1 MNRQGVGTSSTTL
14 LPLPGRDSH
23 DQVSCSRTR
32 PSGST
37 DTFETQCPEDS
48 YLFGGALQV
57 PGGGSYREFLMPGMY
72 VMTMVFGISLTTI
85 AVAEDLERGVT
96 DRLRSMPVSPL
107 APLVARAVADMLFAL
122 VTLAVL
128 LLTGLAIGWRAHG
141 GVGATLAAVGL
152 ILLLRFALIW
162 VGIFLGLVTR
172 GQTAV
177 VAVQTLEFPL
187 GFLSNAFVAPSTM
200 PAWLGA
206 VAAWNP
212 LSATVGA
219 TRELFGNPGWG
230 GDSWPADPLDER
242 APGGRSTEG
251 AVRQP
256 AGRSTRPGPAALSVA
271 AWLRCVPVTQTSS
284 PMNASRHT

>member
-1 MNRQGVGTSSTTL
+1 MSAVTMPAPPVDLT
-14 LPLPGRDSH
+14 PGRPALLADSGTLIWRGLARWRR
-23 DQVSCSRTR
+23 DPGPLIASLGFNILIVLM
-32 PSGST
+32 
-37 DTFETQCPEDS
+37 FA

-57 PGGGSYREFLMPGMY
+57 PGGGSYREFLMPGMF

-107 APLVARAVADMLFAL
+107 APLAARAVADMLFAL
-122 VTLAVL
+122 VTLGVL
-128 LLTGLAIGWRAHG
+128 LLTGLAIGWRTHG
-141 GVGATLAAVGL
+141 GIGATLAAVGL

-162 VGIFLGLVTR
+162 VGIFLGLVAR

-230 GDSWPADPLDER
+230 GDSWAAQHYPLL
-242 APGGRSTEG
+242 
-251 AVRQP
+251 AVLWP
-256 AGRSTRPGPAALSVA
+256 LVLVAVFLPLSVA
-271 AWLRCVPVTQTSS
+271 RYRRLAG
-284 PMNASRHT
+284 

>member
-1 MNRQGVGTSSTTL
+1 MSAVSMPAPSVDLT
-14 LPLPGRDSH
+14 PGRPALLADSGTLIWRGLARWRR
-23 DQVSCSRTR
+23 DPGPLIASLGFNILIVLM
-32 PSGST
+32 
-37 DTFETQCPEDS
+37 FA

-57 PGGGSYREFLMPGMY
+57 PGGGSYREFLMPGMF
-72 VMTMVFGISLTTI
+72 VMTMVFGISLTTM

-107 APLVARAVADMLFAL
+107 APLAARAVVDMLFAL
-122 VTLAVL
+122 VTLGVL

-177 VAVQTLEFPL
+177 AAVQTLEFPL

-230 GDSWPADPLDER
+230 GDSWAAQHYPWLAVLWPLVLV
-242 APGGRSTEG
+242 AIFLP
-251 AVRQP
+251 
-256 AGRSTRPGPAALSVA
+256 LSVA
-271 AWLRCVPVTQTSS
+271 RYRRLAG
-284 PMNASRHT
+284 

>member
-1 MNRQGVGTSSTTL
+1 MSATSMPAPTVDLT
-14 LPLPGRDSH
+14 PGRPALLTDSGTLIWRGLARWRR
-23 DQVSCSRTR
+23 DPGPLIASLGFNILIVLM
-32 PSGST
+32 
-37 DTFETQCPEDS
+37 FA

-141 GVGATLAAVGL
+141 GAGATLAAVGL

-230 GDSWPADPLDER
+230 GDSWAAQHYPWL
-242 APGGRSTEG
+242 
-251 AVRQP
+251 AVLWP
-256 AGRSTRPGPAALSVA
+256 VALVAVFLPLSVA
-271 AWLRCVPVTQTSS
+271 RYRRLA
-284 PMNASRHT
+284 A

>member
-1 MNRQGVGTSSTTL
+1 MSAVSMPAPPVDLTPGRPTL
-14 LPLPGRDSH
+14 LADSGTLIWRGLARWRRDPGPLIASLGFNILI
-23 DQVSCSRTR
+23 VLM
-32 PSGST
+32 
-37 DTFETQCPEDS
+37 FA

-57 PGGGSYREFLMPGMY
+57 PGGGSYREFLMPGMF
-72 VMTMVFGISLTTI
+72 VMTMVFGISLTTV

-107 APLVARAVADMLFAL
+107 APLAARAVADMLFAL
-122 VTLAVL
+122 VTLGVL
-128 LLTGLAIGWRAHG
+128 VLTGLAIGWRAHG
-141 GVGATLAAVGL
+141 GVGVTLAAVGL

-230 GDSWPADPLDER
+230 GDSWAAQHHQLLAVLWPLVLV
-242 APGGRSTEG
+242 
-251 AVRQP
+251 AVFLP
-256 AGRSTRPGPAALSVA
+256 LSVA
-271 AWLRCVPVTQTSS
+271 RYRRLAG
-284 PMNASRHT
+284 

>member
-1 MNRQGVGTSSTTL
+1 M
-14 LPLPGRDSH
+14 
-23 DQVSCSRTR
+23 
-32 PSGST
+32 
-37 DTFETQCPEDS
+37 FA

-57 PGGGSYREFLMPGMY
+57 PGGGSYREFLMPGMF

-107 APLVARAVADMLFAL
+107 APLAARAVADMLFAL
-122 VTLAVL
+122 VTLGVL

-230 GDSWPADPLDER
+230 GDSWAAQHYQLLAVLWPLVLV
-242 APGGRSTEG
+242 
-251 AVRQP
+251 AVFLP
-256 AGRSTRPGPAALSVA
+256 LSVA
-271 AWLRCVPVTQTSS
+271 RYRRLAG
-284 PMNASRHT
+284 

>member
-1 MNRQGVGTSSTTL
+1 MSATSMPAPTVDLT
-14 LPLPGRDSH
+14 PGRPALLTDSGTLIWRALARWRR
-23 DQVSCSRTR
+23 DPGPLIASLGFNILIVLM
-32 PSGST
+32 
-37 DTFETQCPEDS
+37 FA

-141 GVGATLAAVGL
+141 GAGATLAAVGL

-230 GDSWPADPLDER
+230 GDSWAAQHYPWL
-242 APGGRSTEG
+242 
-251 AVRQP
+251 AVLWP
-256 AGRSTRPGPAALSVA
+256 VVLVAVFLPLSVA
-271 AWLRCVPVTQTSS
+271 RYRRLAG
-284 PMNASRHT
+284 

>member
-1 MNRQGVGTSSTTL
+1 MSAVSMPAPPVDLT
-14 LPLPGRDSH
+14 PGRPAVLADSGTLIWRGLARWRR
-23 DQVSCSRTR
+23 DPGALIASLGFNTLIVLM
-32 PSGST
+32 
-37 DTFETQCPEDS
+37 FA

-57 PGGGSYREFLMPGMY
+57 PGGGSYREFLMPGMF
-72 VMTMVFGISLTTI
+72 VMTMVFGISLTTV

-107 APLVARAVADMLFAL
+107 APLAARAVADMLFAA
-122 VTLAVL
+122 VTLGVL

-141 GVGATLAAVGL
+141 GGGATMAAVGL

-162 VGIFLGLVTR
+162 VGIFLGLVAR

-230 GDSWPADPLDER
+230 GDSWAAQHYPLL
-242 APGGRSTEG
+242 
-251 AVRQP
+251 AVLWP
-256 AGRSTRPGPAALSVA
+256 LVLVAVFLPLSVA
-271 AWLRCVPVTQTSS
+271 RYRRLAG
-284 PMNASRHT
+284 

>member
-1 MNRQGVGTSSTTL
+1 MSASNMPAPAVDLTPGPPALLADSGTL
-14 LPLPGRDSH
+14 IWRGLARWRRDPGPLIASLGFNILI
-23 DQVSCSRTR
+23 VLM
-32 PSGST
+32 
-37 DTFETQCPEDS
+37 FA

-72 VMTMVFGISLTTI
+72 VMTMVFGMSLTTI

-107 APLVARAVADMLFAL
+107 APLVARAVADLLFAL

-141 GVGATLAAVGL
+141 GAGATLAAVGL

-206 VAAWNP
+206 VSAWNP

-219 TRELFGNPGWG
+219 TRELFGNPGSG
-230 GDSWPADPLDER
+230 GDSWAAQHYPWL
-242 APGGRSTEG
+242 
-251 AVRQP
+251 AVAWP
-256 AGRSTRPGPAALSVA
+256 IALIVVFLPLSVA
-271 AWLRCVPVTQTSS
+271 RYRRLSG
-284 PMNASRHT
+284 

>member
-1 MNRQGVGTSSTTL
+1 MSAVSMPAPAVDLTPGRPTL
-14 LPLPGRDSH
+14 LADSSALIWRALARWRRDPGPLIASLGFNILI
-23 DQVSCSRTR
+23 VLM
-32 PSGST
+32 
-37 DTFETQCPEDS
+37 FA

-57 PGGGSYREFLMPGMY
+57 PGGGSYREFLMPGMF

-107 APLVARAVADMLFAL
+107 APLAARAVADMLFAL
-122 VTLAVL
+122 VTLGVL

-141 GVGATLAAVGL
+141 GAAATLAAVGL

-162 VGIFLGLVTR
+162 VGIFLGLVAR

-230 GDSWPADPLDER
+230 GDSWAAQHHPWLAVLWPLVLV
-242 APGGRSTEG
+242 
-251 AVRQP
+251 AVFLP
-256 AGRSTRPGPAALSVA
+256 LSVA
-271 AWLRCVPVTQTSS
+271 RYRRLAG
-284 PMNASRHT
+284 

>member
-1 MNRQGVGTSSTTL
+1 MSAVSMPAPAVDLTPGRPTL
-14 LPLPGRDSH
+14 LADSSALIWRALARWRRDPGPLIASLGFNILI
-23 DQVSCSRTR
+23 VLM
-32 PSGST
+32 
-37 DTFETQCPEDS
+37 FA

-57 PGGGSYREFLMPGMY
+57 PGGGSYREFLMPGMF

-107 APLVARAVADMLFAL
+107 APLAARAVADMLFAL
-122 VTLAVL
+122 VTLGVL

-141 GVGATLAAVGL
+141 GAAATLAAVGL

-162 VGIFLGLVTR
+162 VGIFLGLVAR

-230 GDSWPADPLDER
+230 GDSWAAQHYPWLAVLWPLVLV
-242 APGGRSTEG
+242 
-251 AVRQP
+251 AVFLP
-256 AGRSTRPGPAALSVA
+256 LSVA
-271 AWLRCVPVTQTSS
+271 RYRRLAG
-284 PMNASRHT
+284 

>member
-1 MNRQGVGTSSTTL
+1 MSAPTVAALPPVDLTPGRPTLLADSSTLTWRGL
-14 LPLPGRDSH
+14 ARWRRDPGPLIASLGFNILI
-23 DQVSCSRTR
+23 VLM
-32 PSGST
+32 
-37 DTFETQCPEDS
+37 FA

-57 PGGGSYREFLMPGMY
+57 PGGGSYREFLMPGIF
-72 VMTMVFGISLTTI
+72 VMTMVFGISLTTT
-85 AVAEDLERGVT
+85 AVAEDLDRGVT

-128 LLTGLAIGWRAHG
+128 LLTGLAIGWRPHG
-141 GVGATLAAVGL
+141 GAGATLGAVGL
-152 ILLLRFALIW
+152 ILLLRFALVW

-219 TRELFGNPGWG
+219 ARELFGNPGWTG
-230 GDSWPADPLDER
+230 ESWAAQHYPWL
-242 APGGRSTEG
+242 
-251 AVRQP
+251 AVVWP
-256 AGRSTRPGPAALSVA
+256 IVLVGIFLPLSVTRYRR
-271 AWLRCVPVTQTSS
+271 LGR
-284 PMNASRHT
+284 

>member
-1 MNRQGVGTSSTTL
+1 MSATSMPAPTVDLT
-14 LPLPGRDSH
+14 PGRPALLTDSGTLIWRGLARWRR
-23 DQVSCSRTR
+23 DPGPLIASLGFNILIVLM
-32 PSGST
+32 
-37 DTFETQCPEDS
+37 FA

-141 GVGATLAAVGL
+141 GAGATLAAVGL

-230 GDSWPADPLDER
+230 GDSWAAQHYPWL
-242 APGGRSTEG
+242 
-251 AVRQP
+251 AVLWP
-256 AGRSTRPGPAALSVA
+256 VVLVAIFLPLSVA
-271 AWLRCVPVTQTSS
+271 RYRRLAG
-284 PMNASRHT
+284 

>member
-1 MNRQGVGTSSTTL
+1 MSAASMPAPAVDLT
-14 LPLPGRDSH
+14 PGRPALLADSATLIWRNLARWRR
-23 DQVSCSRTR
+23 DPGPLIASLGFNILIVLM
-32 PSGST
+32 
-37 DTFETQCPEDS
+37 FA

-57 PGGGSYREFLMPGMY
+57 PGGGSYREFLMPGMF
-72 VMTMVFGISLTTI
+72 VMTMVFGISLTTV

-107 APLVARAVADMLFAL
+107 APLAARAVADMLFAL
-122 VTLAVL
+122 VTLGVL

-141 GVGATLAAVGL
+141 GAAATLAAVGL

-230 GDSWPADPLDER
+230 GDSWAAQHYPWLAVLWPLVLV
-242 APGGRSTEG
+242 
-251 AVRQP
+251 AVFLP
-256 AGRSTRPGPAALSVA
+256 LSV
-271 AWLRCVPVTQTSS
+271 LRYRRL
-284 PMNASRHT
+284 AD

>member
-1 MNRQGVGTSSTTL
+1 MSTTT
-14 LPLPGRDSH
+14 LPSAVDLTPGRPAALTDSGTL
-23 DQVSCSRTR
+23 VWRGLARWRREPGPLVASL
-32 PSGST
+32 G
-37 DTFETQCPEDS
+37 FNILIVLIFA

-57 PGGGSYREFLMPGMY
+57 PGGGSYREFLMPGMF

-85 AVAEDLERGVT
+85 AVAEDLERGIT
-96 DRLRSMPVSPL
+96 DRLRAMPVSPL
-107 APLVARAVADMLFAL
+107 APLVARAVTDMLFAL

-128 LLTGLAIGWRAHG
+128 LAAGLAVGWRAHG
-141 GVGATLAAVGL
+141 GAGATLGAVGL

-187 GFLSNAFVAPSTM
+187 GFLSNAFVAPATM

-230 GDSWPADPLDER
+230 GDSWAAQHYPWL
-242 APGGRSTEG
+242 
-251 AVRQP
+251 AVAWP
-256 AGRSTRPGPAALSVA
+256 IVLVAVFLPLSVA
-271 AWLRCVPVTQTSS
+271 RYRRLAG
-284 PMNASRHT
+284 

>member
-1 MNRQGVGTSSTTL
+1 MSAASMPAPPVDLT
-14 LPLPGRDSH
+14 PGRPALLADSGTLVWRGLARWRR
-23 DQVSCSRTR
+23 DPGPLIASLGFNILIVLM
-32 PSGST
+32 
-37 DTFETQCPEDS
+37 FA

-57 PGGGSYREFLMPGMY
+57 PGGGSYREFLMPGMF

-85 AVAEDLERGVT
+85 AIAEDLERGVT

-107 APLVARAVADMLFAL
+107 APLAARAVADMLFAV
-122 VTLAVL
+122 VTLGVL

-141 GVGATLAAVGL
+141 GVGATLAALGL

-162 VGIFLGLVTR
+162 VGIFLGLVAR

-230 GDSWPADPLDER
+230 GDSWAAQHYPLL
-242 APGGRSTEG
+242 
-251 AVRQP
+251 AVLWP
-256 AGRSTRPGPAALSVA
+256 LVLVAVFLPLSVA
-271 AWLRCVPVTQTSS
+271 RYRRLAG
-284 PMNASRHT
+284 

>member
-1 MNRQGVGTSSTTL
+1 MPAPAVDLTPGPPALLADSSTL
-14 LPLPGRDSH
+14 IWRGLARWLRDPGPLIASLGFNILI
-23 DQVSCSRTR
+23 VLM
-32 PSGST
+32 
-37 DTFETQCPEDS
+37 FA

-96 DRLRSMPVSPL
+96 DRLRSMPVSPF
-107 APLVARAVADMLFAL
+107 APLVARAVADLLFAL
-122 VTLAVL
+122 VTLTIL

-141 GVGATLAAVGL
+141 GAGATLAAVGL

-162 VGIFLGLVTR
+162 VGIFLGLVVR

-219 TRELFGNPGWG
+219 SRELFGNPGWG
-230 GDSWPADPLDER
+230 GDSWAAQHYPWL
-242 APGGRSTEG
+242 
-251 AVRQP
+251 AVAWP
-256 AGRSTRPGPAALSVA
+256 IALIAVFLPLSVA
-271 AWLRCVPVTQTSS
+271 RYRRLAG
-284 PMNASRHT
+284 

>member
-1 MNRQGVGTSSTTL
+1 MSAVSMPAPAVDLT
-14 LPLPGRDSH
+14 PGRPTLPADSSALIWRALARWRR
-23 DQVSCSRTR
+23 DPGPLIASLGFNILIVLM
-32 PSGST
+32 
-37 DTFETQCPEDS
+37 FA

-57 PGGGSYREFLMPGMY
+57 PGGGSYREFLMPGMF

-107 APLVARAVADMLFAL
+107 APLAARAVADMLFAL
-122 VTLAVL
+122 VTLGVL

-141 GVGATLAAVGL
+141 GAAATLAAVGL

-162 VGIFLGLVTR
+162 VGIFLGLVAR

-230 GDSWPADPLDER
+230 GDSWAAQHYPWLAVLWPLVLV
-242 APGGRSTEG
+242 
-251 AVRQP
+251 AVFLP
-256 AGRSTRPGPAALSVA
+256 LSVA
-271 AWLRCVPVTQTSS
+271 RYRRLAG
-284 PMNASRHT
+284 

>member
-1 MNRQGVGTSSTTL
+1 MSAVSMPAPPVDLT
-14 LPLPGRDSH
+14 PGRPALLADSGTLIWRGLARWRR
-23 DQVSCSRTR
+23 DPGALIASLGFNILIVLM
-32 PSGST
+32 
-37 DTFETQCPEDS
+37 FA

-57 PGGGSYREFLMPGMY
+57 PGGGSYREFLMPGMF
-72 VMTMVFGISLTTI
+72 VMTMVFGISLTTV

-107 APLVARAVADMLFAL
+107 APLAARAVADMLFAA
-122 VTLAVL
+122 VTLGVL

-141 GVGATLAAVGL
+141 GGGATMAAVGL

-162 VGIFLGLVTR
+162 VGIFLGLVAR

-230 GDSWPADPLDER
+230 GDSWAAQHYPLL
-242 APGGRSTEG
+242 
-251 AVRQP
+251 AVLWP
-256 AGRSTRPGPAALSVA
+256 LVLVAVFLPLSVA
-271 AWLRCVPVTQTSS
+271 RYRRLAG
-284 PMNASRHT
+284 

>member
-1 MNRQGVGTSSTTL
+1 MSAVSMPAPPVDLTPGRPTL
-14 LPLPGRDSH
+14 LADSGTLSWRGLARWRRDPGPLIASLGFNILI
-23 DQVSCSRTR
+23 VLM
-32 PSGST
+32 
-37 DTFETQCPEDS
+37 FA

-57 PGGGSYREFLMPGMY
+57 PGGGSYREFLMPGMF
-72 VMTMVFGISLTTI
+72 VMTMVFGISLTTV

-107 APLVARAVADMLFAL
+107 APLAARAVADMLFAL
-122 VTLAVL
+122 VTLGVL

-230 GDSWPADPLDER
+230 GDSWAAQHYQLLAVLWPLVLV
-242 APGGRSTEG
+242 
-251 AVRQP
+251 AVFLP
-256 AGRSTRPGPAALSVA
+256 LSVTWYRRLA
-271 AWLRCVPVTQTSS
+271 G
-284 PMNASRHT
+284 

>member
-1 MNRQGVGTSSTTL
+1 MPAPAVDLTPGRPTL
-14 LPLPGRDSH
+14 LADSSALIWRALARWRRDPGPLIASLGFNILI
-23 DQVSCSRTR
+23 VLM
-32 PSGST
+32 
-37 DTFETQCPEDS
+37 FA
-48 YLFGGALQV
+48 YLFGGALRV
-57 PGGGSYREFLMPGMY
+57 PGGGSYREFLMPGMF

-122 VTLAVL
+122 VTLGVL

-141 GVGATLAAVGL
+141 GAGATLAAVGL

-177 VAVQTLEFPL
+177 MAVQTLEFPL

-219 TRELFGNPGWG
+219 ARELFGNPGWG
-230 GDSWPADPLDER
+230 GDSWAAQHYPWLAVVWPLVLV
-242 APGGRSTEG
+242 
-251 AVRQP
+251 AVFLP
-256 AGRSTRPGPAALSVA
+256 LSVA
-271 AWLRCVPVTQTSS
+271 RYRRLAG
-284 PMNASRHT
+284 

>member
-1 MNRQGVGTSSTTL
+1 MSATSMPAPTVDLT
-14 LPLPGRDSH
+14 PGRPALLTDSGTLIWRGLARWRR
-23 DQVSCSRTR
+23 DPGPLIASLGFNILIVLM
-32 PSGST
+32 
-37 DTFETQCPEDS
+37 FA

-141 GVGATLAAVGL
+141 GAGATLAAVGL

-230 GDSWPADPLDER
+230 GDSWAAQHYPWL
-242 APGGRSTEG
+242 
-251 AVRQP
+251 AVLWP
-256 AGRSTRPGPAALSVA
+256 VVLVAVFLPLSVA
-271 AWLRCVPVTQTSS
+271 RYRRLAG
-284 PMNASRHT
+284 

>member
-1 MNRQGVGTSSTTL
+1 MSAVSTPAPPVDLTPGGPALLADSGTL
-14 LPLPGRDSH
+14 IWRGLARWRRDPGPLIASLGFNILI
-23 DQVSCSRTR
+23 VLM
-32 PSGST
+32 
-37 DTFETQCPEDS
+37 FA

-57 PGGGSYREFLMPGMY
+57 PGGGSYRAFLMPGMF

-107 APLVARAVADMLFAL
+107 APLAARAVADMLFAL
-122 VTLAVL
+122 VTLGVL

-162 VGIFLGLVTR
+162 VGIFLGLVAR

-230 GDSWPADPLDER
+230 GDSWAAQHYPLL
-242 APGGRSTEG
+242 
-251 AVRQP
+251 AVLWP
-256 AGRSTRPGPAALSVA
+256 LVLVAVFLPLSVA
-271 AWLRCVPVTQTSS
+271 RYRRLAG
-284 PMNASRHT
+284 

>member
-1 MNRQGVGTSSTTL
+1 MSATSMPAPAVDLT
-14 LPLPGRDSH
+14 PGRPALLTDSGTLIWRGLARWRR
-23 DQVSCSRTR
+23 DPGPLIASLGFNILIVLM
-32 PSGST
+32 
-37 DTFETQCPEDS
+37 FA

-85 AVAEDLERGVT
+85 AVADDLERGVT

-128 LLTGLAIGWRAHG
+128 LVTGLAIGWRAHG
-141 GVGATLAAVGL
+141 GAGATLAAVGL

-230 GDSWPADPLDER
+230 GDSWAAQHYPWLAVLWPIALVAVFLPLSLAR
-242 APGGRSTEG
+242 YR
-251 AVRQP
+251 RL
-256 AGRSTRPGPAALSVA
+256 AA
-271 AWLRCVPVTQTSS
+271 
-284 PMNASRHT
+284 

>member
-1 MNRQGVGTSSTTL
+1 MSATALPSTVDLT
-14 LPLPGRDSH
+14 PGRPAPLADSGTLVWRGLARWRR
-23 DQVSCSRTR
+23 DPGPLVASL
-32 PSGST
+32 G
-37 DTFETQCPEDS
+37 FNILIVLMFA
-48 YLFGGALQV
+48 YLFGGAMEV
-57 PGGGSYREFLMPGMY
+57 PGGGSYREFLMPGMF

-96 DRLRSMPVSPL
+96 DRLRSMPVAPL
-107 APLVARAVADMLFAL
+107 APLVARAVTDLLFAL

-128 LLTGLAIGWRAHG
+128 LVTGLAVGWRAHG
-141 GVGATLAAVGL
+141 GPGATLGAVGL
-152 ILLLRFALIW
+152 ILLLRFALVW

-187 GFLSNAFVAPSTM
+187 GFLSNAFVAPATM
-200 PAWLGA
+200 PAWLGV

-230 GDSWPADPLDER
+230 GDSWAAQHYLWL
-242 APGGRSTEG
+242 
-251 AVRQP
+251 AVVWP
-256 AGRSTRPGPAALSVA
+256 IALVVVFLPLSVA
-271 AWLRCVPVTQTSS
+271 RYRRL
-284 PMNASRHT
+284 NG

>member
-1 MNRQGVGTSSTTL
+1 MSATSMPAPTVDLT
-14 LPLPGRDSH
+14 PGRPALLTDSGTLIWRALARWRR
-23 DQVSCSRTR
+23 DPGPLIASLGFNILIVLM
-32 PSGST
+32 
-37 DTFETQCPEDS
+37 FA

-96 DRLRSMPVSPL
+96 DRVRSMPVSPL

-141 GVGATLAAVGL
+141 GAGATLAAVGL

-230 GDSWPADPLDER
+230 GDSWAAQHYPWL
-242 APGGRSTEG
+242 
-251 AVRQP
+251 AVLWP
-256 AGRSTRPGPAALSVA
+256 VVLVSVFLPLSVA
-271 AWLRCVPVTQTSS
+271 RYRRLAG
-284 PMNASRHT
+284 

>member
-1 MNRQGVGTSSTTL
+1 MSATSTPAPTVDL
-14 LPLPGRDSH
+14 TPGRPALLTDSGTLIWRGLARWRR
-23 DQVSCSRTR
+23 DPGPLIASLGFNILIVLM
-32 PSGST
+32 
-37 DTFETQCPEDS
+37 FA

-96 DRLRSMPVSPL
+96 DRLRSMPVSSL

-141 GVGATLAAVGL
+141 GAGATLAAVGL

-230 GDSWPADPLDER
+230 GDSWAAQHYPWL
-242 APGGRSTEG
+242 
-251 AVRQP
+251 AVLWP
-256 AGRSTRPGPAALSVA
+256 VVLVAVFLPLSVA
-271 AWLRCVPVTQTSS
+271 RYRRLAG
-284 PMNASRHT
+284 

>member
-1 MNRQGVGTSSTTL
+1 MSATS
-14 LPLPGRDSH
+14 LPAPAVDLTPGRPALLTDSGTLIWRGLARWRR
-23 DQVSCSRTR
+23 DPGPLIASLGFNILIVLM
-32 PSGST
+32 
-37 DTFETQCPEDS
+37 FA

-85 AVAEDLERGVT
+85 AVAEDLEHGVT

-107 APLVARAVADMLFAL
+107 APVVARAVADMLFAL

-141 GVGATLAAVGL
+141 GAGATLAAVGL

-200 PAWLGA
+200 PGWLGA

-230 GDSWPADPLDER
+230 GDSWAAQHYPWL
-242 APGGRSTEG
+242 
-251 AVRQP
+251 AVLWP
-256 AGRSTRPGPAALSVA
+256 VVLVAIFLPLSVA
-271 AWLRCVPVTQTSS
+271 RYRRLAG
-284 PMNASRHT
+284 

>member
-1 MNRQGVGTSSTTL
+1 MSAVTVPAPPVDLT
-14 LPLPGRDSH
+14 PGRPALLADSGTLVWRGLARWRR
-23 DQVSCSRTR
+23 DPGPLIASLGFNILIVLM
-32 PSGST
+32 
-37 DTFETQCPEDS
+37 FA

-57 PGGGSYREFLMPGMY
+57 PGGGSYREFLMPGMF

-107 APLVARAVADMLFAL
+107 APLAARAVADMLFAV
-122 VTLAVL
+122 VTLGVL

-162 VGIFLGLVTR
+162 VGIFLGLVVR

-230 GDSWPADPLDER
+230 GDSWAAQHYPVLAVLWPLVLV
-242 APGGRSTEG
+242 
-251 AVRQP
+251 AVFLP
-256 AGRSTRPGPAALSVA
+256 LSVA
-271 AWLRCVPVTQTSS
+271 RYRRLAG
-284 PMNASRHT
+284 

>member
-1 MNRQGVGTSSTTL
+1 MSVVSTPAPAVDLT
-14 LPLPGRDSH
+14 PGRPALLADSATLIWRNLARWRR
-23 DQVSCSRTR
+23 D
-32 PSGST
+32 SGPLIASLG
-37 DTFETQCPEDS
+37 FNILIVLMFA

-57 PGGGSYREFLMPGMY
+57 PGGGSYREFLMPGMF
-72 VMTMVFGISLTTI
+72 VMTMVFGISLTTM

-107 APLVARAVADMLFAL
+107 APLAARAVADMLFAL
-122 VTLAVL
+122 VTLGVL

-141 GVGATLAAVGL
+141 GAAATLAAVGL

-230 GDSWPADPLDER
+230 GDSWAAQHYPWLAVLWPLVLV
-242 APGGRSTEG
+242 AIFLP
-251 AVRQP
+251 
-256 AGRSTRPGPAALSVA
+256 LSVA
-271 AWLRCVPVTQTSS
+271 RYRRLAG
-284 PMNASRHT
+284 

>member
-1 MNRQGVGTSSTTL
+1 MSATSMPAPAVDLT
-14 LPLPGRDSH
+14 PGRPALLTDSGTLIWRGLARWRR
-23 DQVSCSRTR
+23 DPGPLIASLGFNILIVLM
-32 PSGST
+32 
-37 DTFETQCPEDS
+37 FA

-141 GVGATLAAVGL
+141 GTGATLAAVGL

-230 GDSWPADPLDER
+230 GDSWAAQHYPWL
-242 APGGRSTEG
+242 
-251 AVRQP
+251 AVLWP
-256 AGRSTRPGPAALSVA
+256 VVLVAIFLPLSVA
-271 AWLRCVPVTQTSS
+271 RYRRLAG
-284 PMNASRHT
+284 

>member
-1 MNRQGVGTSSTTL
+1 MSAASMPAPPVDLT
-14 LPLPGRDSH
+14 PGRPALLADSGTLIWRGLARWRR
-23 DQVSCSRTR
+23 DPGPLIASLGFNILIVLM
-32 PSGST
+32 
-37 DTFETQCPEDS
+37 FA

-57 PGGGSYREFLMPGMY
+57 PGGGSYREFLMPGMF

-107 APLVARAVADMLFAL
+107 APLAARAVADMLFAV
-122 VTLAVL
+122 VTLGVL

-141 GVGATLAAVGL
+141 GVGATLAALGL

-162 VGIFLGLVTR
+162 VGIFLGLVAR

-230 GDSWPADPLDER
+230 GDSWAAQHYPLL
-242 APGGRSTEG
+242 
-251 AVRQP
+251 AVLWP
-256 AGRSTRPGPAALSVA
+256 LVLVAVFLPLSVA
-271 AWLRCVPVTQTSS
+271 RYRRLAG
-284 PMNASRHT
+284 